1 MNTKK
6 EHKTSIS
13 MKVFMSILFLAVAYI
28 GSHMLNIAAMN
39 VMGEYDAINYAYAQ
53 IAQEETNIIEQ
64 SYEMTYKI
72 QVQTLESCLARTQT
86 LDNVD
91 ENITEINNSY
101 EKIIE
106 LCDSVN
112 NDELKEMYLS
122 LETTIQS
129 FCTTAQTIGA
139 ALEDND
145 IPTVESNLNDLFLEK
160 NIIIETT
167 DACKEIVTENQAFYH
182 NKSSIKINGTNTF
195 AVILIIVYVIAGI
208 GICIFVNRSIA
219 KPAQLARKEIVDIT
233 AHIKNNEGDLT
244 KRITKKTADEI
255 GAMAQGVNV
264 FIEELQGIMHTL
276 KETSEQLSASM
287 VLVKTKIES
296 ADDNAN
302 NISATMQEMSASMEE
317 MAATLTQIADGGN
330 TILSEIRDMTDS
342 VSEGVVFVGEMENRA
357 ASMREETIKSK
368 TATEKAMSVIR
379 ETLIQALEESK
390 NVSQIDGLTDDILE
404 IASQT
409 NLLALN
415 ASIEA
420 ARAGDAGKG
429 FAVVAGEIGT
439 LAANSAETAN
449 NIQKI
454 SGLVTEAVNK
464 LAKSAQEMISFVN
477 TEVITDYDSFGNVSE
492 QYSKDVEDMSRLL
505 DEFKRVSDD
514 VSKNI
519 EAMSNGINDISVAI
533 DENAKG
539 VTMIAESTGE
549 LVESVSQIQKEAEN
563 NHQISQKLS
572 KEVGRFKNV

>member
-53 IAQEETNIIEQ
+53 IAQKETNIIEQ
-64 SYEMTYKI
+64 SYEI
-72 QVQTLESCLARTQT
+72 HVQTLEGYLSGTQT

-106 LCDSVN
+106 LCDSVD

-129 FCTTAQTIGA
+129 FCTTAQTISV
-139 ALEDND
+139 ALGNKD
-145 IPTVESNLNDLFLEK
+145 IPTVESNLNNLFLKK
-160 NIIIETT
+160 NVIVETI
-167 DACKEIVTENQAFYH
+167 DICKEIVTEKQASYH
-182 NKSSIKINGTNTF
+182 NKSSIKISGTNTF
-195 AVILIIVYVIAGI
+195 AVILIITYIIAGI

-233 AHIKNNEGDLT
+233 KQIKNNEGDLT
-244 KRITKKTADEI
+244 KRITKKTSDEI
-255 GAMAQGVNV
+255 GALAQGVNV
-264 FIEELQGIMHTL
+264 FIEELQSIMHTL

-287 VLVKTKIES
+287 VLVNTKIES

-368 TATEKAMSVIR
+368 TATEKAMSVIK
-379 ETLIQALEESK
+379 ETLMQALEESK

-492 QYSKDVEDMSRLL
+492 QYSKDSEDMSRLL
-505 DEFKRVSDD
+505 DKFKRISDD

-519 EAMSNGINDISVAI
+519 EVMSNGINDISAAI

-549 LVESVSQIQKEAEN
+549 LVESVSQIQKEAETN
-563 NHQISQKLS
+563 QQLSQKLS
-572 KEVGRFKNV
+572 EEVGRFKKV